1 MAIIIL
7 NGFKG
12 LKVWNRGDRGNTF
25 VEKTFIDNEE
35 SGYKKTVNC
44 ANAVE

>member
-1 MAIIIL
+1 MASKFGIVVIEGTL
-7 NGFKG
+7 LWRK
-12 LKVWNRGDRGNTF
+12 L
-25 VEKTFIDNEE
+25 FIDNEE